1 MLPDSEALDSFA
13 EPHPVVGALWI
24 SFYTIRHYDVPISSG
39 QTAGPPDRGGW
50 IWFHL
55 SPLQRRLLLLLI
67 PGHEGYSQTGTQ
79 RLLGTSEMPDW
90 FGLQIF
96 QYSSVL
102 QLTKETQNTSSNQH
116 STDTITLYSAHT
128 NNMLVRCLIVIFK
141 SSNMVIFKAQFMT
154 CLFW

>member
-1 MLPDSEALDSFA
+1 MLFRTYLSCSSGRKDWQVRLSNDWTSLAEKRALLFDSTSCILLTPKLLELKVSKKRLLPDSEALDSFA

-67 PGHEGYSQTGTQ
+67 PGHEGYS
-79 RLLGTSEMPDW
+79 
-90 FGLQIF
+90 
-96 QYSSVL
+96 
-102 QLTKETQNTSSNQH
+102 
-116 STDTITLYSAHT
+116 
-128 NNMLVRCLIVIFK
+128 
-141 SSNMVIFKAQFMT
+141 
-154 CLFW
+154 

>member
-1 MLPDSEALDSFA
+1 
-13 EPHPVVGALWI
+13 
-24 SFYTIRHYDVPISSG
+24 
-39 QTAGPPDRGGW
+39 
-50 IWFHL
+50 
-55 SPLQRRLLLLLI
+55 
-67 PGHEGYSQTGTQ
+67 
-79 RLLGTSEMPDW
+79 MPDW